1 MEKILLA
8 TQNQGKVREF
18 RKLLAPLGLTIVTP
32 ADLAETIEVIE
43 DQNTFAGN
51 AFKKAMTFFQLTG
64 LPTIADDSGLA
75 VDYIDG
81 RPGVF
86 SARYSGEQATDA
98 SNNAKLLFELDGV
111 PMEERTARFTSA
123 IAFVLSADYHLIV
136 EGHTDGLILPD
147 YRGQNGFGYDALFL
161 IPHLNKTYAELDDE
175 EKNAISHRGV
185 AMRKLYAKLPSIL
198 S

>member
-64 LPTIADDSGLA
+64 FPTIADDSGLA

-98 SNNAKLLFELDGV
+98 SNNAKLLFELDGG
-111 PMEERTARFTSA
+111 PYGGAHSA
-123 IAFVLSADYHLIV
+123 VHFCNCLCPQCGLPPNCGRPYGWFNFAGLSRSKWFWI
-136 EGHTDGLILPD
+136 
-147 YRGQNGFGYDALFL
+147 
-161 IPHLNKTYAELDDE
+161 
-175 EKNAISHRGV
+175 
-185 AMRKLYAKLPSIL
+185 
-198 S
+198 